1 MVVNVATPY
10 PLAARQRGFTLL
22 ELVATLAI
30 VSILIVIGY
39 PVYTQ
44 HVLKTHR
51 AQAQVALLDIAG
63 GMERYAAT
71 HQTYSGATLAN
82 IEVNAYTDSRAYQ
95 LEIAQAN
102 DVGYQ
107 LRAVPQGSQTKDS
120 CGVLGLDQL
129 GEKSVVGGSVTNCW

>member
-1 MVVNVATPY
+1 MSIACPFT
-10 PLAARQRGFTLL
+10 ARQHGFTLL
-22 ELVATLAI
+22 ELLVTLAI
-30 VSILIVIGY
+30 VSILIAIGY
-39 PVYTQ
+39 PAYTQ

-82 IEVNAYTDSRAYQ
+82 IEVNAYTDSHAYQ
-95 LEIAQAN
+95 LEVTQAN

-107 LRAVPQGSQTKDS
+107 LQAVPRGSQTKDS
-120 CGVLGLDQL
+120 CGVLGLNQL
-129 GEKSVVGGSVTNCW
+129 GEKAATGSSVAECW

>member
-1 MVVNVATPY
+1 MSTACTFTT
-10 PLAARQRGFTLL
+10 RQHGFTLL
-22 ELVATLAI
+22 ELVVTLAI

-95 LEIAQAN
+95 LEITQAN
-102 DVGYQ
+102 GVGYQ
-107 LRAVPQGSQTKDS
+107 LQAVPQGSQTKDS
-120 CGVLGLDQL
+120 CGILGLNQL
-129 GEKSVVGGSVTNCW
+129 GEKSAVGGSVTNCW

>member
-1 MVVNVATPY
+1 MSIACISAP
-10 PLAARQRGFTLL
+10 RQHGFTLL
-22 ELVATLAI
+22 ELVVTLAI
-30 VSILIVIGY
+30 VSILIMIGY

-44 HVLKTHR
+44 QVLKTHR

-82 IEVNAYTDSRAYQ
+82 IEMNAYTDSRTYQ
-95 LEIAQAN
+95 LEINQAN

-107 LRAVPQGSQTKDS
+107 LRAVPQGSQTKDD
-120 CGVLGLDQL
+120 CGVLGLNQL
-129 GEKSVVGGSVTNCW
+129 GEKTATGGLAAECW